1 MQKGENRGQ
10 ECGARRCNGD
20 CPDLISLGLGLRW
33 TFSVYCINELMRNG
47 MTFVALLPQVIMW
60 SSAVIEPNKDTLLL
74 SRYNRRNEVTIT
86 GYKDGFLNRL
96 LGRELNQVHS
106 QENVNSLLFVPWS
119 ASLIVTPEFQTPQ
132 THRVPGV
139 DFQAQRRTCVVRHIW
154 RSLPVREDCLEIP
167 DNDSSMS

>member
-1 MQKGENRGQ
+1 
-10 ECGARRCNGD
+10 
-20 CPDLISLGLGLRW
+20 
-33 TFSVYCINELMRNG
+33 

-96 LGRELNQVHS
+96 LGRELNQGHS

-119 ASLIVTPEFQTPQ
+119 ASLIVTP
-132 THRVPGV
+132 
-139 DFQAQRRTCVVRHIW
+139 
-154 RSLPVREDCLEIP
+154 
-167 DNDSSMS
+167 